1 MKNLYAAG
9 LLWFLLFT
17 AFTSHG
23 QDEPPL
29 HQRLPDNPS
38 LFTALPDKIECD
50 RSQLESLFSISPSER
65 ILFKVNHSF
74 QFDGV
79 LLEKFERSSHLTS
92 LNIRLKNYPDALFTI
107 SRIEDKDG
115 VTYTGRIVSPKH
127 SDLLLLKK
135 EKDRYFFIKEQQR
148 FLMVE

>member
-9 LLWFLLFT
+9 LSWFLLFAAIT
-17 AFTSHG
+17 CYG

-29 HQRLPDNPS
+29 HQQLPDKPS
-38 LFTALPDKIECD
+38 LFAALPDKIECS
-50 RSQLESLFSISPSER
+50 RSELESLFSISPSQKLSIR
-65 ILFKVNHSF
+65 VNHSF

-92 LNIRLKNYPDALFTI
+92 LNIRLKNYPDALFNI
-107 SRIEDKDG
+107 SRIEDNDG
-115 VTYTGRIVSPKH
+115 VSYTGRIVSPKH
-127 SDLLLLKK
+127 SDVLILKK

-148 FLMVE
+148 FLLVE